1 MNDKLAHFL
10 LSLYIAVP
18 ACLIIGKI
26 KTIHKS
32 WYPLAYLLCLGL
44 ANEIAGYFIFFKSNA
59 IPNNIY
65 YVTEFVLYCILFR
78 NWRHIL
84 TDKKLFYLLVIGVI
98 LFWLTDEIMFMKITT
113 FDSVFLFV
121 YPSILVLLAVNELN
135 FIVANEHNNIMKNP
149 AFIFCCAIII
159 SYSYQA
165 LHEIF
170 YHYAPRSEMRRDI
183 FSIQAYINVLFN
195 ILLTLVVLCLPKKR
209 IITLR

>member
-1 MNDKLAHFL
+1 MNDNLAHFI

-18 ACLIIGKI
+18 SILALFKI
-26 KTIHKS
+26 KMIARA
-32 WYPLAYLLCLGL
+32 WYPLVYLLCLGL
-44 ANEIAGYFIFFKSNA
+44 INEIAGYFIFLKDNTIA
-59 IPNNIY
+59 NNIY
-65 YVTEFVLYCILFR
+65 YIIEFVLYCILFR

-84 TDKKLFYLLVIGVI
+84 TDKKLFSLLVTGVI
-98 LFWLTDEIMFMKITT
+98 LFWLTDEIMFMKIIT

-121 YPSILVLLAVNELN
+121 YPFILVLLAVNELN

-165 LHEIF
+165 LSEIF
-170 YHYAPRSEMRRDI
+170 YHYAPHSDLKRNI